1 MKESERIPEI
11 KEPLNNSPVS
21 EKNPTCYQEIR
32 PEALMHCLSGAAKTA
47 KKLGEASH
55 FSAQTPNF
63 FMQSIFSSH
72 LPAGHSLFRSPGES
86 PAGGREFC

>member
-47 KKLGEASH
+47 KKAGRSFA
-55 FSAQTPNF
+55 FFCVAAQ
-63 FMQSIFSSH
+63 
-72 LPAGHSLFRSPGES
+72 LFYAKYFLFPS
-86 PAGGREFC
+86 AGGT